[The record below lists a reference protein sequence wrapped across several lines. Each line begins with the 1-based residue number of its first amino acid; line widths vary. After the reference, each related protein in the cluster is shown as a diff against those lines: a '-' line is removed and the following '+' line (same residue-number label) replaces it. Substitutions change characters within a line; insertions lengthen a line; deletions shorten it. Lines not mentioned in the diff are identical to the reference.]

1 MDMQVAVLDGDITKV
16 TLSGRLDVLAAQK
29 IDLQFNVIV
38 GSRKRVIVDLAAV
51 PMIASMGIRTL
62 ILGAKTMKSK
72 GGRMALLCPT
82 EDVMTVLEETGA
94 DSLIPIVTDLDA
106 AIAAVSA

>member
-1 MDMQVAVLDGDITKV
+1 MDMQIAMLDGDITKV
-16 TLSGRLDVLAAQK
+16 TLSGRFDVMAAQS

-38 GSRKRVIVDLAAV
+38 GNRKRVIVDLAAV

-62 ILGAKTMKSK
+62 IMGAKTMKSK
-72 GGRMALLCPT
+72 GARMALLSPT

-94 DSLIPIVTDLDA
+94 DTLIPIVGDLDA

>member
-1 MDMQVAVLDGDITKV
+1 MDMQIATIAGDITRI
-16 TLSGRLDVLAAQK
+16 TLCGRFDVMAAQK

-38 GSRKRVIVDLAAV
+38 GNHKRVIVDLEHV
-51 PMIASMGIRTL
+51 SMIASMGIRTL

-72 GGRMALLCPT
+72 GTKMALLKPT

-94 DSLIPIVTDLDA
+94 DTLIPVVRDLEA
-106 AIAAVSA
+106 AIATVSA